1 MKKKILTAIMAITL
15 SFVLAACGS
24 SAAQG
29 GNNNSSQDTESQQ
42 SADTSASQNKTTGED
57 GSDSTEETEKR
68 VARDGAEIQTEDPS
82 MPTRVPMEGGTKIN
96 MYFGDTLIPGVLNDS
111 ETARAL
117 IEKLPYTQHVSRYSH
132 DFCGVTEDLPYK
144 EEEVHYGWLNGDIDF
159 AIDAPYFTILFED
172 EDVSEQYGYQ
182 VNIGVITCP
191 LSEIAAL
198 EGSYD
203 VRIELA
209 DESVQAEEG
218 NTGAAANAQQT
229 DAGNTAAPADAQ
241 QTDEGNTAAPADAQQ
256 ANEGAADSSAD
267 TQQMNH
273 GSTAP
278 TTNEQQTEKGEPA
291 MSAYTYKKQEI
302 MVQKGDA
309 SIYGIAYVPETD
321 KKVPLVIF
329 SHELGNDH
337 TSGERYAERLAEAGY
352 AAYIFDFC
360 GGTVGGNK
368 SSGSNSEMSILTEAA
383 DLEAVLASA
392 KTWDFADPDRIVL
405 MGGSMGGLV
414 TTVVGSGHQDEIAGM
429 ILMYPALSAKEDSG
443 MEKYP
448 TKEDVPDDVSLFG
461 GWIHVGK
468 NYITDLWDV
477 DFNQLLSSYKGPL
490 LLLHGDRDST
500 VPLSW
505 SEEARK
511 IIPDCEFHV
520 IKDGGH
526 EFFGQPFEDAMSF
539 ILPYLN
545 RQVNESKEENPE
557 PATETTSDNKENE
570 MLQMTIGETPVEVD
584 WQENSAVEALK
595 DLCRENPLQIQM
607 SMYGGFEQV
616 GSIGQSLPTEDQQ
629 TTTRSGDIVLYSGSQ
644 IVVFYGS
651 NSWAYT
657 RLGHISDK
665 TDQEMKELLGN
676 GDVTITLTSN

>member
-1 MKKKILTAIMAITL
+1 MAITL
-15 SFVLAACGS
+15 SLVLAACGN
-24 SAAQG
+24 SAGQG
-29 GNNNSSQDTESQQ
+29 SNNNSSPDDGHQQ
-42 SADTSASQNKTTGED
+42 SADAASSQTENSGEVTSDPA
-57 GSDSTEETEKR
+57 EEAVKR

-256 ANEGAADSSAD
+256 TNEGAADSSAD
-267 TQQMNH
+267 TQQMKH

-278 TTNEQQTEKGEPA
+278 TANEQQTEKGEPA

-477 DFNQLLSSYKGPL
+477 DFNQLLSSYQGPL

-526 EFFGQPFEDAMSF
+526 EFFGQPFEDAMTY

-665 TDQEMKELLGN
+665 TDQDMKELLGN
-676 GDVTITLTSN
+676 GDVTITFSNN

>member
-1 MKKKILTAIMAITL
+1 MAITL